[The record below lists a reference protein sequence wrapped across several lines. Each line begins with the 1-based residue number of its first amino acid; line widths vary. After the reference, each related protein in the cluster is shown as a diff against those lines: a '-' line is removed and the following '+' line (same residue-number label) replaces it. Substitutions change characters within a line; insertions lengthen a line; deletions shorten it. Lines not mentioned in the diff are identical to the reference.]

1 MTRHPSD
8 RLSRGDVVGRR
19 RLLAMLIVVLAAA
32 GSHPAASGASK
43 LRIIATIPDLRAL
56 TEAVGGSLVDVD
68 SLARA
73 NQNPHDLEVRPSLMV
88 KLRRADALVVNGLE
102 LDGWADAV
110 LRGANNA
117 AVVPGAPGFIDASR
131 GVPVIDVPTTRVDRS
146 QGDVHPLGNPHYT
159 LDPGLAP
166 VVTQNIL
173 DGLARLAP
181 EQRATF
187 ERQRQAFLARL
198 EPALA
203 RWQAA
208 LAPLQ
213 AARFV
218 VYHNDFRYFFQ
229 RFGLTQLGTI
239 EDRPGIPPSPT
250 HLARLVREMKDARA
264 PVIVVVEP
272 WSDQKL
278 AARLADEAGA
288 KIAVVNA
295 KLGGSGPEAYLSSV
309 DANVTAL
316 AQAAR

>member
-1 MTRHPSD
+1 MVH
-8 RLSRGDVVGRR
+8 RGRVGLKGRR
-19 RLLAMLIVVLAAA
+19 RVVVALAVFLGGAIA
-32 GSHPAASGASK
+32 GGPLVEAEAR
-43 LRIIATIPDLRAL
+43 LRVIATIPDLRAL
-56 TEAVGGSLVDVD
+56 TEAVGGGLVEVD

-73 NQNPHDLEVRPSLMV
+73 NQNPHDLEIRPSLMV

-110 LRGANNA
+110 LRGASNA
-117 AVVPGAPGFIDASR
+117 AVVPGAPGFIDASH
-131 GVPVIDVPTTRVDRS
+131 GVPVIDVPATRVDRS
-146 QGDVHPLGNPHYT
+146 MGDVHPFGNPHYT
-159 LDPGLAP
+159 ADPGLAP
-166 VVTQNIL
+166 VVTRNIV

-181 EQRATF
+181 EHRAAF

-203 RWQAA
+203 RWQAT

-213 AARFV
+213 SARFV
-218 VYHNDFRYFFQ
+218 VYHNDLGYFFK

-239 EDRPGIPPSPT
+239 EDRPGIPPSPA
-250 HLARLVREMKDARA
+250 HLARLVREMKDAGTR
-264 PVIVVVEP
+264 VIVIVAP

-278 AARLADEAGA
+278 ASRVAGQAGA
-288 KIAVVNA
+288 TIAVVNGR
-295 KLGGSGPEAYLSSV
+295 LGAAGPEGYITSV

>member
-1 MTRHPSD
+1 MADGTSGTVGLIER
-8 RLSRGDVVGRR
+8 RRVVVG
-19 RLLAMLIVVLAAA
+19 LAALVTVAAVA
-32 GSHPAASGASK
+32 GPALVDAASK
-43 LRIIATIPDLRAL
+43 LRVIATIPDLRAL
-56 TEAVGGSLVDVD
+56 TEAVGGGLVEVD

-146 QGDVHPLGNPHYT
+146 MGDVHPFGNPHYT
-159 LDPGLAP
+159 ADPGLTP
-166 VVTQNIL
+166 VVTRNIL

-181 EQRATF
+181 EHRAAF

-203 RWQAA
+203 RWQAT

-213 AARFV
+213 SARFV
-218 VYHNDFRYFFQ
+218 VYHNDLGYFFK

-239 EDRPGIPPSPT
+239 EDRPGIPPSPA

-264 PVIVVVEP
+264 RVIVVVEP

-278 AARLADEAGA
+278 ASRVAEQAGA
-288 KIAVVNA
+288 TIAVVNA
-295 KLGGSGPEAYLSSV
+295 RLGAPGPEGYITSV
-309 DANVTAL
+309 DANVNAL

>member
-1 MTRHPSD
+1 MVDGGSGKVGVSEWR
-8 RLSRGDVVGRR
+8 RVVG
-19 RLLAMLIVVLAAA
+19 VLAVLLTAA
-32 GSHPAASGASK
+32 IAGCPLVDAASK
-43 LRIIATIPDLRAL
+43 LRVIATIPDLRAL
-56 TEAVGGSLVDVD
+56 TEAVGGGLVEVD

-88 KLRRADALVVNGLE
+88 KLRRADALIVNGLE

-110 LRGANNA
+110 LRGANNS

-146 QGDVHPLGNPHYT
+146 MGDVHPLGNPHYT
-159 LDPGLAP
+159 ADPGLAP

-181 EQRATF
+181 EHRPAF
-187 ERQRQAFLARL
+187 EQQRQAFLARL

-203 RWQAA
+203 RWQAT
-208 LAPLQ
+208 LAPLR

-218 VYHNDFRYFFQ
+218 VYHNDLGYFFR

-239 EDRPGIPPSPT
+239 EDRPGIPPSPS
-250 HLARLVREMKDARA
+250 HLARLVREMKEAHTR
-264 PVIVVVEP
+264 VIVVVEP

-278 AARLADEAGA
+278 ASRLAEQAGATIAVLNARLGA
-288 KIAVVNA
+288 
-295 KLGGSGPEAYLSSV
+295 SGPEGYVTSV

>member
-1 MTRHPSD
+1 MADGTSGTVGLIER
-8 RLSRGDVVGRR
+8 RRVVVG
-19 RLLAMLIVVLAAA
+19 LAALVTVAAA
-32 GSHPAASGASK
+32 GPALVDAASK
-43 LRIIATIPDLRAL
+43 LRVIATIPDLRAL
-56 TEAVGGSLVDVD
+56 TEAVGGGLVEVD

-131 GVPVIDVPTTRVDRS
+131 GVPVIDVPTTRVNRS
-146 QGDVHPLGNPHYT
+146 MGDVHPFGNPHYT
-159 LDPGLAP
+159 ADPGLAP
-166 VVTQNIL
+166 VVTRNIL

-181 EQRATF
+181 EHRAAF

-203 RWQAA
+203 RWQAT

-213 AARFV
+213 SARLV
-218 VYHNDFRYFFQ
+218 VYHNDLGYFFK

-239 EDRPGIPPSPT
+239 EDRPGIPPSPA

-264 PVIVVVEP
+264 RVIVVVEP

-278 AARLADEAGA
+278 ASRVAEQAGA
-288 KIAVVNA
+288 TIAVVNA
-295 KLGGSGPEAYLSSV
+295 RLGAPGPEGYITSV
-309 DANVTAL
+309 DANVAAL

>member
-1 MTRHPSD
+1 MSGRAMGQAGSIE
-8 RLSRGDVVGRR
+8 RRRVVVG
-19 RLLAMLIVVLAAA
+19 LVSLVAVAAA
-32 GSHPAASGASK
+32 GPALVDAASK
-43 LRIIATIPDLRAL
+43 LRVIATIPDLRAL
-56 TEAVGGSLVDVD
+56 TEAVGGGLVEVD

-146 QGDVHPLGNPHYT
+146 MGDVHPLGNPHYT
-159 LDPGLAP
+159 ADPGLAP

-181 EQRATF
+181 EHRGTF

-198 EPALA
+198 QPALA
-203 RWQAA
+203 RWRAT

-218 VYHNDFRYFFQ
+218 VYHNDLGYFFK

-239 EDRPGIPPSPT
+239 EDRPGIPPSPA
-250 HLARLVREMKDARA
+250 HLARLVREMKDARGR
-264 PVIVVVEP
+264 VIVVVEP

-278 AARLADEAGA
+278 AARVAEQAGA
-288 KIAVVNA
+288 RLALVNA
-295 KLGGSGPEAYLSSV
+295 RLGASGPEGYLTSV
-309 DANVTAL
+309 EANVSAL